1 MQSPSL
7 LQLFGLIGLDIT
19 AASVQAQLD
28 LIPPGARL
36 LVRINSDGGSVGE
49 AAAIYAA
56 LTAWPGGVDTEVVG
70 WALSAASL
78 VFMAGGARRIHATS
92 MLMIHAPWTDQGG
105 NANELRQR
113 ATVLD
118 SVARTMQPAYARS
131 GQPPAV
137 VSGWL
142 DGQDHWFTADE
153 AVGLGLATEI
163 VAEPALAMAPCNVF
177 ACRHPVPSH
186 LNARLQ
192 TMPTPTPSPAPAGA
206 DAIRAEAIRAEA
218 QRRNDIR
225 ASFEPFATRNDIN
238 PDDLRALQ
246 ASCEGDPACT
256 AADAGRRLLALMARG
271 VTPANPT
278 GGAFVGDGTISA
290 YGGNRMADFKA
301 AATDALLIRAGIQVK
316 DPHPA
321 LRDVR
326 SLSVVA
332 MAERIL
338 SMRGESTR
346 DLAPAQILARGMST
360 SDFTNLLA
368 NVAGKSLRD
377 GYQNAPAT
385 HAMWTGE
392 TELSDFKPATLVSLS
407 EAPALLA
414 VAEHAEYKHGTL
426 SDGVTSFQAQTFGRI
441 LSFSRQSLMNDDLNA
456 LSRVPAAFGQSARR
470 LEADQVYAMLQSTA
484 NLPDGSPLF
493 HASRGNLAAA
503 GGALSVNTIGQARA
517 EMRKQKDLAGL
528 SFLDPQPRF
537 LIVPV
542 ALETAAESLLASL
555 NDPTAS
561 STTTSSRVIPEW
573 IRGLQLVA
581 DPRLDVVSA
590 TAWYLAANPQQM
602 QTIVRAYIA
611 GEDRPYIEEHAEFNR
626 DAVST
631 KARLDLAVGVI
642 DWRGLYKNIGA

>member
-7 LQLFGLIGLDIT
+7 LQLFGLFGVEIT

-36 LVRINSDGGSVGE
+36 LVRINSDGGLVSE
-49 AAAIYAA
+49 AVAVYAA

-78 VFMAGGARRIHATS
+78 VFMAGGSRRIHATS
-92 MLMIHAPWTDQGG
+92 MLMVHAPWTEEGG

-131 GQPPAV
+131 GQSPATV
-137 VSGWL
+137 AGWL

-153 AVGLGLATEI
+153 ALGLGLATEI

-177 ACRHPVPSH
+177 ACRHTVPYH

-192 TMPTPTPSPAPAGA
+192 TMPTPSPSPAPAGA
-206 DAIRAEAIRAEA
+206 DAIRAEAIRAES
-218 QRRNDIR
+218 QRRNDIS
-225 ASFEPFATRNDIN
+225 AAFEPFARRNDID
-238 PDDLRALQ
+238 PDDLHALR
-246 ASCEGDPACT
+246 ASCEGDPACS
-256 AADAGRRLLALMARG
+256 AGDAGRRLLALMARG
-271 VTPANPT
+271 VGPANPG
-278 GGAFVGDGTISA
+278 GGAFSDGGASGRSGD
-290 YGGNRMADFKA
+290 RLADFRA
-301 AATDALLIRAGIQVK
+301 AATDALMIRAGIQVK

-326 SLSVVA
+326 GLSVVA

-346 DLAPAQILARGMST
+346 DLAPAQILAKGMST

-368 NVAGKSLRD
+368 GVAGKSLRD
-377 GYQNAPAT
+377 GYMTAPAT
-385 HAMWTGE
+385 HALWTAE
-392 TELSDFKPATLVSLS
+392 REVPDFKPATLVSLS
-407 EAPALLA
+407 EAPNLLL
-414 VAEHAEYKHGTL
+414 VPELAEYKHGAL
-426 SDGVTSFQAQTFGRI
+426 SDSATNFKADTFGRI
-441 LSFSRQSLMNDDLNA
+441 ILISRQALMNDDLA
-456 LSRVPAAFGQSARR
+456 AFTTVPALFGQSARR
-470 LEADQVYAMLQSTA
+470 LEADKVYATLQSTA
-484 NLPDGSPLF
+484 ALPDGTALF

-503 GGALSVNTIGQARA
+503 GAPISVDSIGAGRA
-517 EMRKQKDLAGL
+517 MMRKQKDIAGL
-528 SFLDPQPRF
+528 SYLDPQPRF

-542 ALETAAESLLASL
+542 VLETMAEALLASL
-555 NDPTAS
+555 NDPTVS

-581 DPRLDVVSA
+581 DPRLDEVSA

-602 QTIVRAYIA
+602 QTIVRAYLS
-611 GEDRPYIEEHAEFNR
+611 GEDRPYIEENAEFNR
-626 DAVST
+626 DAVAT
-631 KARLDLAVGVI
+631 KARLDLAVGVV
-642 DWRGLYKNIGA
+642 DWRGLVKNPGA